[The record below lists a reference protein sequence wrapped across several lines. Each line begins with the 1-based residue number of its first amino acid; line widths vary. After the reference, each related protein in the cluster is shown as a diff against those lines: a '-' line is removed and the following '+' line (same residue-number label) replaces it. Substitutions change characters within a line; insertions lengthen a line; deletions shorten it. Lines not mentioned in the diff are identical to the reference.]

1 MKPWEVKALPM
12 KTFWLMSEQ
21 IERIMAQKDMRAL
34 TTGIASQG
42 GPFAVEHRKALVLEI
57 GTITR
62 NEDTPVRDR
71 AGFEEL
77 RAMAKQPIRGKL

>member
-1 MKPWEVKALPM
+1 M

-34 TTGIASQG
+34 TTGIASHG
-42 GPFAVEHRKALVLEI
+42 GPFATEHRKALVLEI

-62 NEDTPVRDR
+62 NERTPVRDR
-71 AGFEEL
+71 SGFEEL
-77 RAMAKQPIRGKL
+77 RAMAKQPIRGKR